1 MATVCIF
8 EVVFLLFNPEII
20 LIKSKFFYKKL
31 YDKNNSN
38 RFVREE
44 MCING
49 KILLSLIPYSL
60 IPTFDAVNSEVTK
73 T

>member
-20 LIKSKFFYKKL
+20 LIKIKKFYKKL
-31 YDKNNSN
+31 YDNNNSN
-38 RFVREE
+38 RFVGEE

-49 KILLSLIPYSL
+49 NIWLILIPYSL